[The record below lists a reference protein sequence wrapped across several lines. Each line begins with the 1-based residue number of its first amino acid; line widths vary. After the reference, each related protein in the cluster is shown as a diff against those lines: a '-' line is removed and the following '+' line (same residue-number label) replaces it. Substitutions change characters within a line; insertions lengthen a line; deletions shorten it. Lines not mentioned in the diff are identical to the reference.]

1 MTRLIQLLVHA
12 WNIHTRLIE
21 LVCDCSCALELLSVC
36 ACPSWQ
42 FLRATVLCVN
52 VCLQVLH
59 FVQLYLTGRCQLFDY
74 GSEAAN
80 VAAYQQRTPPVVS
93 DAYHMLR

>member
-1 MTRLIQLLVHA
+1 MGCLY
-12 WNIHTRLIE
+12 
-21 LVCDCSCALELLSVC
+21 
-36 ACPSWQ
+36 
-42 FLRATVLCVN
+42 
-52 VCLQVLH
+52 LQVLH
-59 FVQLYLTGRCQLFDY
+59 FIQLYLTGRCQLFDY